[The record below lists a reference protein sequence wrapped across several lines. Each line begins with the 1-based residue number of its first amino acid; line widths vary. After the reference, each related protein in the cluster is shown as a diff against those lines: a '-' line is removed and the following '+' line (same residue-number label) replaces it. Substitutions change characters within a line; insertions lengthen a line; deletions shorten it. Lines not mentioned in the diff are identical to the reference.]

1 MSRRS
6 YRGLLRGFRKW
17 PYIPAFI
24 LVVLVFAAIA
34 APLISPYDP
43 VKGDLRGRSKPP
55 IGFGGTTEHI
65 FGTDNQGRDI
75 FSRIIHGARVSM
87 SFAAITMLLSVALG
101 AVIGAAS
108 GYFGGHIDE
117 ALMRLVDLQN
127 ALPFILAALVAV
139 GVFGASFT
147 TLLIIIAIFSWGT
160 TARQIR
166 GEILQLKQMDY
177 VNLAR
182 IAGASSPRIIFKHLL
197 PGVTNTLI
205 VVATLGTGQIILTR
219 SHPEFPRRGY
229 PAAQARLGQYGL
241 LRQKLHRLRMVDRR
255 HTRRRNSP
263 RRRVA
268 EFPGRLAARL
278 LRPALTADL
287 GAVAQLPDRY
297 GTVSPSRSRH
307 RCRHNSRQSH
317 AS

>member
-1 MSRRS
+1 MELQEALLQIDEPSFISRAFAR
-6 YRGLLRGFRKW
+6 FRKW

-24 LVVLVFAAIA
+24 LIVLVFAAIA

-101 AVIGAAS
+101 AVIGAVS
-108 GYFGGHIDE
+108 GYFGGNIDE
-117 ALMRLVDLQN
+117 TLMRLVDLQN

-166 GEILQLKQMDY
+166 GEILQLRQMDY
-177 VNLAR
+177 VALAR
-182 IAGASSPRIIFKHLL
+182 IAGASSPRIIVKHLL
-197 PGVTNTLI
+197 PSVTNTLI
-205 VVATLGTGQIILTR
+205 VVATLGTGQIILTEATLSFLGVGIPPPKPAWGSMVAFGR
-219 SHPEFPRRGY
+219 NFIDSAWWIAVIPGVAIALVVVSLNFLGDWLRDYFDPR
-229 PAAQARLGQYGL
+229 
-241 LRQKLHRLRMVDRR
+241 LRQL
-255 HTRRRNSP
+255 
-263 RRRVA
+263 
-268 EFPGRLAARL
+268 
-278 LRPALTADL
+278 
-287 GAVAQLPDRY
+287 
-297 GTVSPSRSRH
+297 
-307 RCRHNSRQSH
+307 
-317 AS
+317 

>member
-1 MSRRS
+1 MRLEQQETLLQIDEPSFISRAFAR
-6 YRGLLRGFRKW
+6 FRKW

-24 LVVLVFAAIA
+24 LIVLVFAAIA

-43 VKGDLRGRSKPP
+43 VKGDLRARSKPP
-55 IGFGGTTEHI
+55 IGFGGTTEHL

-101 AVIGAAS
+101 AVIGAVS
-108 GYFGGHIDE
+108 GYFGGNIDE
-117 ALMRLVDLQN
+117 TLMRLVDLQN

-177 VNLAR
+177 VSLAR

-205 VVATLGTGQIILTR
+205 VVATLGTGQIILTEATLSFLGVGIPPPKPAWGSMISFGR
-219 SHPEFPRRGY
+219 NYIDSAWWIAVIPGVAIALVVVSLNFLGDWLRDYFDPR
-229 PAAQARLGQYGL
+229 
-241 LRQKLHRLRMVDRR
+241 LRQL
-255 HTRRRNSP
+255 
-263 RRRVA
+263 
-268 EFPGRLAARL
+268 
-278 LRPALTADL
+278 
-287 GAVAQLPDRY
+287 
-297 GTVSPSRSRH
+297 
-307 RCRHNSRQSH
+307 
-317 AS
+317 

>member
-1 MSRRS
+1 MQLEQQETLLQIDEPSFISRAFAR
-6 YRGLLRGFRKW
+6 FRKW

-24 LVVLVFAAIA
+24 LIVLVFAAIA

-177 VNLAR
+177 VSLAR

-205 VVATLGTGQIILTR
+205 VVATLGTGQIILTEATLSFLGVGIPPPKPAWGSMVSFGR
-219 SHPEFPRRGY
+219 NYIDSAWWIAVIPGVAIALVVVSLNFLGDWLRDYFDPR
-229 PAAQARLGQYGL
+229 
-241 LRQKLHRLRMVDRR
+241 LRQL
-255 HTRRRNSP
+255 
-263 RRRVA
+263 
-268 EFPGRLAARL
+268 
-278 LRPALTADL
+278 
-287 GAVAQLPDRY
+287 
-297 GTVSPSRSRH
+297 
-307 RCRHNSRQSH
+307 
-317 AS
+317 

>member
-1 MSRRS
+1 MQLEQQETLLQIDEPSFISRAFAR
-6 YRGLLRGFRKW
+6 FRKW

-24 LVVLVFAAIA
+24 LIVLVFAAIA

-101 AVIGAAS
+101 AVVGAAS

-177 VNLAR
+177 VSLAR

-205 VVATLGTGQIILTR
+205 VVATLGTGQIILTEATLSFLGVGIPPPKPAWGSMVSFGR
-219 SHPEFPRRGY
+219 NYIDSAWWIAVIPGVAIALVVVSLNFLGDWLRDYFDPR
-229 PAAQARLGQYGL
+229 
-241 LRQKLHRLRMVDRR
+241 LRQL
-255 HTRRRNSP
+255 
-263 RRRVA
+263 
-268 EFPGRLAARL
+268 
-278 LRPALTADL
+278 
-287 GAVAQLPDRY
+287 
-297 GTVSPSRSRH
+297 
-307 RCRHNSRQSH
+307 
-317 AS
+317 

>member
-1 MSRRS
+1 M
-6 YRGLLRGFRKW
+6 
-17 PYIPAFI
+17 
-24 LVVLVFAAIA
+24 VFAAIA

-43 VKGDLRGRSKPP
+43 VKGDLRARSKPP
-55 IGFGGTTEHI
+55 IGFGGTTEHL

-101 AVIGAAS
+101 AVIGAVS
-108 GYFGGHIDE
+108 GYFGGNIDE
-117 ALMRLVDLQN
+117 TLMRLVDLQN

-177 VNLAR
+177 VSLAR

-205 VVATLGTGQIILTR
+205 VVATLGTGQIILTEATLSFLGVGIPPPKPAWGSMISFGR
-219 SHPEFPRRGY
+219 NYIASAWWIAVIPGVAIALVVVSLNFLGDWLRDYFDPR
-229 PAAQARLGQYGL
+229 
-241 LRQKLHRLRMVDRR
+241 LRQI
-255 HTRRRNSP
+255 
-263 RRRVA
+263 
-268 EFPGRLAARL
+268 
-278 LRPALTADL
+278 
-287 GAVAQLPDRY
+287 
-297 GTVSPSRSRH
+297 
-307 RCRHNSRQSH
+307 
-317 AS
+317 

>member
-1 MSRRS
+1 MEQQEALLQIDEPSFISRAFAR
-6 YRGLLRGFRKW
+6 FRKW

-205 VVATLGTGQIILTR
+205 VVATLGTGQIILTEATLSFLGVGIPPPKPAWGSMVSFGR
-219 SHPEFPRRGY
+219 NYIDSAWWIAVIPGVAIALVVVSLNFLGDWLRDYFDPR
-229 PAAQARLGQYGL
+229 
-241 LRQKLHRLRMVDRR
+241 LRQL
-255 HTRRRNSP
+255 
-263 RRRVA
+263 
-268 EFPGRLAARL
+268 
-278 LRPALTADL
+278 
-287 GAVAQLPDRY
+287 
-297 GTVSPSRSRH
+297 
-307 RCRHNSRQSH
+307 
-317 AS
+317 

>member
-1 MSRRS
+1 MQLEQQEP
-6 YRGLLRGFRKW
+6 LLRIDQPSLISKTFAGFRRW

-24 LVVLVFAAIA
+24 LIVLVFAAIA

-43 VKGDLRGRSKPP
+43 VKGDLRARSKPP
-55 IGFGGTTEHI
+55 LGFGGTTEHL

-75 FSRIIHGARVSM
+75 FSRIIHGARVSI

-101 AVIGAAS
+101 AVIGAVS

-117 ALMRLVDLQN
+117 TLMRLVDLQN
-127 ALPFILAALVAV
+127 ALPFILAALVMV

-177 VNLAR
+177 VALAR
-182 IAGASSPRIIFKHLL
+182 VAGASSPRIIFQHLL

-205 VVATLGTGQIILTR
+205 VVATLGTGQIILTEATLSFLGVGIPPPKPAWGSMVAFGR
-219 SHPEFPRRGY
+219 NYIDSAWWIAVIPGVAIALVVVSLNFLGDWLRDYFDPR
-229 PAAQARLGQYGL
+229 
-241 LRQKLHRLRMVDRR
+241 LRQI
-255 HTRRRNSP
+255 
-263 RRRVA
+263 
-268 EFPGRLAARL
+268 
-278 LRPALTADL
+278 
-287 GAVAQLPDRY
+287 
-297 GTVSPSRSRH
+297 
-307 RCRHNSRQSH
+307 
-317 AS
+317 